1 MAQAIKLIA
10 GLGNPGNQYAETRHN
25 AGFRF
30 LDAVVR
36 RFGATLKHENRF
48 HGDVGKVMIAGHPVW
63 LIKPQTFMNLS
74 GDGVTTLSRF
84 YKIDPEEILVA
95 HDELDIP
102 PGEVRLKQGGG
113 HGGHNGLRDIHNKL
127 GSREYM
133 RLRIGIGH
141 PGNAKQVSGY
151 VLKKAPADEQALTDA
166 AIQAAAD
173 EVENIVNGDYQKV
186 MNRLH
191 TNNGNQ

>member
-1 MAQAIKLIA
+1 LAQAIKLIA

-30 LDAVVR
+30 LDAVVQ

-48 HGDVGKVMIAGHPVW
+48 HGDVCKVNIGGYPVW

-74 GDGVTTLSRF
+74 GDGVTALARF
-84 YKIDPEEILVA
+84 YKIEPEQVLVA

-113 HGGHNGLRDIHNKL
+113 HGGHNGLRDLHNKL
-127 GSREYM
+127 GSKEYM

-151 VLKKAPADEQALTDA
+151 VLKKAPADERELTDA
-166 AIQAAAD
+166 GIQAALD
-173 EVENIVNGDYQKV
+173 EVEDIIIGDYQKV

-191 TNNGNQ
+191 SSSE

>member
-1 MAQAIKLIA
+1 MACAIKLVA

-30 LDAVVR
+30 LDAVAR
-36 RFGATLKHENRF
+36 RYDCSLAHENRF
-48 HGDVGKVMIAGHPVW
+48 HGDVGKAMIAGSPVW

-74 GDGVTTLSRF
+74 GDGVATLARF
-84 YKIDPEEILVA
+84 YKIEPAEVLVA

-127 GSREYM
+127 GSSDYM

-141 PGNAKQVSGY
+141 PGNARQVSNY
-151 VLKKAPADEQALTDA
+151 VLTKAVADEQSLTDA
-166 AIQAAAD
+166 AIQAALD
-173 EVENIVNGDYQKV
+173 ELEDIINGNFQKV

-191 TNNGNQ
+191 AGNGNS